1 MQIGGPIIISMKTII
16 FILAISAVAAP
27 IFAATCTG
35 AGAATGSGCLSCRS
49 SATTACNAC
58 LEGYYLKS
66 DNTCSLCPS
75 GKGKAAGTA
84 GDTDVT
90 GDANG
95 DTVCNIS
102 CLGGCQVCG
111 ATGTVCHNCK
121 AGYFKSAAN
130 VCSWC
135 TGGKGKDA
143 DAVTAISAVS
153 TDAGATQCATP
164 CTAASNCGTCSA
176 AAAGTCLACAAG
188 RYLKADNTCDTCTTG
203 CKTCTAT
210 GLAACPTCS
219 DNFYYSAANT
229 CMACPQGKTR
239 TAPAN
244 APSSPE
250 MDTVCTAASTP
261 AASSATLIQALCG
274 ASVAA
279 YALF

>member
-1 MQIGGPIIISMKTII
+1 MQIGGRIVISMKTII

-27 IFAATCTG
+27 IFATTCTG
-35 AGAATGSGCLSCRS
+35 DAALAASNCVSCRS
-49 SATTACNAC
+49 SATTACNSCAQ
-58 LEGYYLKS
+58 GYYLKA

-84 GDTDVT
+84 IDTDAT
-90 GDANG
+90 GTANG
-95 DTVCNIS
+95 DTVCDITCS
-102 CLGGCQVCG
+102 GGCQVCG

-130 VCSWC
+130 VCTWC

-143 DAVTAISAVS
+143 DLVTAVSTPS
-153 TDAGATQCATP
+153 TDAGVTQCGTT

-188 RYLKADNTCDTCTTG
+188 RYLKADNTCDTCTAG

-229 CMACPQGKTR
+229 CMACPSGKTR
-239 TAPAN
+239 TAPTT
-244 APSSPE
+244 APTTAE
-250 MDTVCTAASTP
+250 ADTVCTSSSGSG
-261 AASSATLIQALCG
+261 SSATLIQALCG

>member
-1 MQIGGPIIISMKTII
+1 MQIGGRIVISMKTII
-16 FILAISAVAAP
+16 FILAISALAAP
-27 IFAATCTG
+27 IFSAACATDGTAPAGCLACSSAGGTTCTHCDAGRLLTSG
-35 AGAATGSGCLSCRS
+35 ACPLCAV
-49 SATTACNAC
+49 
-58 LEGYYLKS
+58 
-66 DNTCSLCPS
+66 NT
-75 GKGKAAGTA
+75 GKAADDTAGTA
-84 GDTDVT
+84 ATSCGVT
-90 GDANG
+90 
-95 DTVCNIS
+95 CS
-102 CLGGCQVCG
+102 GGCQVCG

-130 VCSWC
+130 VCTWC

-143 DAVTAISAVS
+143 DLVTAVSTPS
-153 TDAGATQCATP
+153 TDAGVTQCGTT

-229 CMACPQGKTR
+229 CMGCPSGKTR
-239 TAPAN
+239 TAPTT
-244 APSSPE
+244 APTTAE
-250 MDTVCTAASTP
+250 ADTVCTSSSGSG
-261 AASSATLIQALCG
+261 SSATLIQALCG